1 MRWCATWAR
10 GFETP
15 ATPCERDT
23 IAKTAKLA
31 NIELN
36 GLGCGANGSW
46 RYRVGVSSA
55 TQATMS
61 LRMMPLTRYVPPDQ
75 FWIFD
80 VHRVSLGREIY
91 LSALICANV
100 GHAAYGLFAICP
112 AQGFFA

>member
-1 MRWCATWAR
+1 MAWDV
-10 GFETP
+10 EP
-15 ATPCERDT
+15 MDH
-23 IAKTAKLA
+23 A
-31 NIELN
+31 N
-36 GLGCGANGSW
+36 W

-100 GHAAYGLFAICP
+100 GHAAYGLVRYLPSSRIFCVEP
-112 AQGFFA
+112 AATMQIPSSVLKNLLALARVS